1 MFVKKMALTF
11 IQEKFLEA
19 RLVVEIIRDLHFGN
33 LILNCQ
39 AASQFNIYQLK
50 RYIDILTVDC

>member
-1 MFVKKMALTF
+1 MALTF